1 MPMTRLVFRG
11 TDYLHPVFTTD
22 FLGGICPDVN
32 HAHLVVPAKPV
43 VVHDPY
49 LEADVAD
56 VEAGHVKLER
66 LVVDR
71 DECVF
76 LDFSFPLVHSF
87 ALVDHVYLHI
97 RVCNECSKMA
107 KTIEVSTY
115 KNRICILVSYVHA

>member
-1 MPMTRLVFRG
+1 MPVTGLVLRG
-11 TDYLHPVFTTD
+11 TDNLHPVITTH

-49 LEADVAD
+49 LEADIAD
-56 VEAGHVKLER
+56 VETGHVKLER

-71 DECVF
+71 DERVF
-76 LDFSFPLVHSF
+76 LDLRFPLVHSF

-97 RVCNECSKMA
+97 RICNECSKTA
-107 KTIEVSTY
+107 RTIEVST
-115 KNRICILVSYVHA
+115 